1 MFFEDENKDYKM
13 VAPDIDELIAYF
25 DHIYMSPTK
34 STTTLLAAIDPI
46 FEILKPLAPLKKNR
60 EVKEIWIRIPRGN
73 IEDFGSFEEMRSCGQ
88 IETYEEYVQLW
99 NREYPNEFCWYQL
112 TVVRSLDQNGSLRFY
127 GMALGNESIISAS
140 LEDRVFKREEYY
152 AEGAAVRLCELII
165 PAVKDSMNLLLERKY
180 NDFVQKELPY
190 QFRYG
195 VIKRCDI
202 WETEQESKEETYGG
216 LSEALVQRFI
226 ERIRSGVND
235 AERIG
240 RIKDF
245 TANDFFMACKLGYE
259 AVGKDCNGYTLSD
272 LYMRYADGRDEGL
285 TGKGDGLNE
294 GPGIDPDDPKAWNEW
309 YLHREHYGC
318 GHPWEVLGL
327 MWLHVDY
334 DESGYYFIVSG
345 SHRQFEMVNF
355 YIALSDAGIPVIIG
369 GADELVASFEG
380 KDYVGIV
387 PHHMYTE
394 HCEECFPEEYGEI
407 IDFIYAYEGE
417 SGWFD
422 KVIWLPE
429 HLAEVQ

>member
-1 MFFEDENKDYKM
+1 
-13 VAPDIDELIAYF
+13 
-25 DHIYMSPTK
+25 
-34 STTTLLAAIDPI
+34 
-46 FEILKPLAPLKKNR
+46 
-60 EVKEIWIRIPRGN
+60 
-73 IEDFGSFEEMRSCGQ
+73 
-88 IETYEEYVQLW
+88 
-99 NREYPNEFCWYQL
+99 
-112 TVVRSLDQNGSLRFY
+112 
-127 GMALGNESIISAS
+127 
-140 LEDRVFKREEYY
+140 
-152 AEGAAVRLCELII
+152 
-165 PAVKDSMNLLLERKY
+165 
-180 NDFVQKELPY
+180 
-190 QFRYG
+190 
-195 VIKRCDI
+195 
-202 WETEQESKEETYGG
+202 
-216 LSEALVQRFI
+216 
-226 ERIRSGVND
+226 
-235 AERIG
+235 
-240 RIKDF
+240 
-245 TANDFFMACKLGYE
+245 
-259 AVGKDCNGYTLSD
+259 
-272 LYMRYADGRDEGL
+272 MRYADGRDEGL

-327 MWLHVDY
+327 MWLYVDY

-429 HLAEVQ
+429 HLAEVQCFFLTT